1 MWKKIDSTRSAY
13 KKDRKKENEMVGKW
27 NIVIAH
33 MIFLL
38 LLFLNMQAWQFYFR
52 VCFSGYVS
60 AYFDFCNSCKNK
72 FNVQWRIIMFL
83 NLNKQLT
90 NLEELLKIVNYKKIY
105 FYINFRKA

>member
-1 MWKKIDSTRSAY
+1 MKICVWKKIDSTRRAY
-13 KKDRKKENEMVGKW
+13 KKD
-27 NIVIAH
+27 IVISH

-72 FNVQWRIIMFL
+72 FNVQWRIIMFH
-83 NLNKQLT
+83 NLNK
-90 NLEELLKIVNYKKIY
+90 
-105 FYINFRKA
+105 